1 MGPLAEAVV
10 VVESLMG
17 NGEWGL
23 KCHLFGKMW
32 ILAKRGGWGGWGG
45 VKNTKKGSILG
56 IFFRP
61 LVRREIL
68 FATPQTFMQVH
79 FRVPVSSFRV
89 WGGPHPNIYY

>member
-1 MGPLAEAVV
+1 MVRLLIREGRRALRVGPLAEAVV
-10 VVESLMG
+10 VVERS
-17 NGEWGL
+17 ND
-23 KCHLFGKMW
+23 
-32 ILAKRGGWGGWGG
+32 GGWGG